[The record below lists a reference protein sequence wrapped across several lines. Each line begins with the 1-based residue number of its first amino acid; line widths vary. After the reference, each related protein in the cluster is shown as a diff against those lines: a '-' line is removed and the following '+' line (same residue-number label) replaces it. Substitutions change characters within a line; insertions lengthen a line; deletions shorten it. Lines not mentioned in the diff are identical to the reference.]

1 MELVLNL
8 NLRLQPMH
16 RHHLE
21 DELQEILEKE
31 ELGEVTGGGTLL
43 DPQTGEIISCDIQ
56 ILLNEDKKD
65 TINHLVELINKTQL
79 YTLLYQRFCIIR
91 VCSVQQYNNSKSA
104 FPTKCRF
111 LFSI

>member
-65 TINHLVELINKTQL
+65 NINHLEELINK
-79 YTLLYQRFCIIR
+79 IR
-91 VCSVQQYNNSKSA
+91 IPKGI
-104 FPTKCRF
+104 T
-111 LFSI
+111 I

>member
-31 ELGEVTGGGTLL
+31 ELGEVTGGRNTTRST
-43 DPQTGEIISCDIQ
+43 DWRNH
-56 ILLNEDKKD
+56 IL
-65 TINHLVELINKTQL
+65 
-79 YTLLYQRFCIIR
+79 
-91 VCSVQQYNNSKSA
+91 
-104 FPTKCRF
+104 
-111 LFSI
+111 